1 MVTERLSMRN
11 MTKTYG
17 TNTVVKNVNF
27 SVLPGE
33 VHALVGENGAG
44 KSTLLNMLSGVTM
57 ATSGEIF
64 VDGEK
69 AVITKPTDARD
80 YGIAMIHQELQNIPE
95 LTVFQ
100 NMFLGNPKTKGGVFV
115 DKDREAKRAK
125 EILFEL
131 DPDIDPWEKIKNLK
145 VSQQQIVEIARALLA
160 NAKIIA
166 MDEPTSSLTPQ
177 EFERLAQLISDLAR
191 KGVSVIYVS
200 HKMDELFRVCDRAT
214 VMRDGQY
221 IDCVNM
227 KDMTEESIVTMM
239 VGRKIEKVSHHSY
252 VTDRVMLEVENLGR
266 VGTVKPASFKVH
278 AGEVLGI
285 SGLVGSGRTE
295 LFRLIFGLDKPGLA
309 VAKHTRMSREIAG
322 LDKPANGKVIVK
334 GESIKLNDVH
344 EAIRHGIGLVPE
356 DRKLEGI
363 LKSRSINI
371 NMGMPSMSKYTKGG
385 FIKRG
390 FLRKKSY
397 EIMKGLNLRPLD
409 VDRAIGTL
417 SGGNQQKV
425 IIGRWLASGTE
436 IFLFDEP
443 TRGIDVGA
451 KSEIYDAIE
460 ELAKQGKAI
469 LVISSEM
476 PEIIRISDRVMVM
489 RDGEI
494 VAQLEGEDIN
504 EATIGQYSIGQ
515 AKKQTEAV
523 L

>member
-1 MVTERLSMRN
+1 
-11 MTKTYG
+11 
-17 TNTVVKNVNF
+17 
-27 SVLPGE
+27 
-33 VHALVGENGAG
+33 
-44 KSTLLNMLSGVTM
+44 
-57 ATSGEIF
+57 
-64 VDGEK
+64 
-69 AVITKPTDARD
+69 
-80 YGIAMIHQELQNIPE
+80 
-95 LTVFQ
+95 
-100 NMFLGNPKTKGGVFV
+100 
-115 DKDREAKRAK
+115 
-125 EILFEL
+125 
-131 DPDIDPWEKIKNLK
+131 
-145 VSQQQIVEIARALLA
+145 
-160 NAKIIA
+160 

-177 EFERLAQLISDLAR
+177 EFDRLAQLISDLAK

-252 VTDRVMLEVENLGR
+252 VTDRVMLEIENLGR
-266 VGTVKPASFKVH
+266 VGAVKPASFKVH

-334 GESIKLNDVH
+334 GKSIKLNDVH

-385 FIKRG
+385 FIRRG

-460 ELAKQGKAI
+460 ELAKQG
-469 LVISSEM
+469 
-476 PEIIRISDRVMVM
+476 DRKSVV
-489 RDGEI
+489 
-494 VAQLEGEDIN
+494 
-504 EATIGQYSIGQ
+504 
-515 AKKQTEAV
+515 
-523 L
+523 